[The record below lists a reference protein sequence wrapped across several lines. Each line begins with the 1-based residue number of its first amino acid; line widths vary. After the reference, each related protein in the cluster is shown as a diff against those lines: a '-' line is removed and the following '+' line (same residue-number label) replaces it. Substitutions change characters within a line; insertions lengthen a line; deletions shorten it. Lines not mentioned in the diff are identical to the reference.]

1 MISDIRK
8 CTTFS
13 NTIRNSEGGSL
24 QKPSKAGAFD
34 GKKT

>member
-1 MISDIRK
+1 MA
-8 CTTFS
+8 